1 VIERRIGMEKTRHFP
16 VIIEQDRDGT
26 YIIECSLFEGC
37 RSYGETVD
45 EALDNIREAI
55 AVCMDEYDM
64 SEPDTVFL
72 GVRDIE
78 LAV

>member
-1 VIERRIGMEKTRHFP
+1 MEKTQHFP
-16 VIIEQDRDGT
+16 VIIEQDRDGI
-26 YIIECSLFEGC
+26 YIIECTVFDGC
-37 RSYGETVD
+37 RSYGKSLE

-55 AVCMDEYDM
+55 IVCLEEYDK
-64 SEPDTVFL
+64 PDTDTVFL

>member
-1 VIERRIGMEKTRHFP
+1 MAKTRHFP

-45 EALDNIREAI
+45 EALENIREAI
-55 AVCMDEYDM
+55 AVCMDEYDEE
-64 SEPDTVFL
+64 EPDTVFL

-78 LAV
+78 LVV

>member
-1 VIERRIGMEKTRHFP
+1 MEKTRHFP

-37 RSYGETVD
+37 RSYGETVH
-45 EALDNIREAI
+45 EALENIREAI
-55 AVCMDEYDM
+55 AVCIDENDM
-64 SEPDTVFL
+64 EETDTVFL